1 LKPNGIILG
10 LVTAVS
16 LSACS
21 KEEAILQGEREGIR
35 EVLGI
40 PQAVP
45 DAEAAN
51 RDRNQPISLV
61 ATRNNS
67 DWPQSAGTP
76 ETRAAH
82 AALSAAPQ
90 LAWSTSIGAGDGRKE
105 RITATPVVADGRVFT
120 LDAGARVTAVSTSGE
135 TLWSRDLVPA
145 NDSDKDATGGGL
157 AYDSGTLYISSGFGL
172 MTALDAATGAEK
184 WQQNLRATGSG
195 TPTVAGD
202 LVYLVAGDELA
213 WALEKD
219 SGRIRWQLSAT
230 PNLHNVMGAPAPA
243 VSEKYVVFA
252 FGSGEVQGAFRK
264 GGLRLWDSQVAGQ
277 RDGYSMAR
285 IGDITG
291 DPVIDG
297 DKVYVGSH
305 SGRTVALG
313 LANGERI
320 WTANEGALEP
330 VWPAGDSVFL
340 VSDRNELIRLSADDG
355 SRIWATKLPFFTN
368 DKPRR
373 QAEIYAHH
381 GPVMAGGQLV
391 VASGDGFLRMFDPVS
406 GNLTGRVELPGGAT
420 TGPVVAGGTL
430 YVVSRNGQL
439 HAFR

>member
-1 LKPNGIILG
+1 MKPNGIILG
-10 LVTAVS
+10 LVTALS
-16 LSACS
+16 LTACS
-21 KEEAILQGEREGIR
+21 KEEAILQGDREGIR
-35 EVLGI
+35 DVLRSQ
-40 PQAVP
+40 QAT
-45 DAEAAN
+45 AEADTAN
-51 RDRNQPISLV
+51 QDRSQPISLV
-61 ATRNNS
+61 AAQSNNN
-67 DWPQSAGTP
+67 WPQSAGTP
-76 ETRAAH
+76 ATRTAH
-82 AALSAAPQ
+82 PALSAAPQ
-90 LAWSTSIGAGDGRKE
+90 LVWSTSIGVGDGRKE

-120 LDAGARVTAVSTSGE
+120 LDASARVTAVSTSGE

-145 NDSDKDATGGGL
+145 NDAAKDATGGGL
-157 AYDSGTLYISSGFGL
+157 AYDGGTLYISSGFGL

-219 SGRIRWQLSAT
+219 TGRIRWQLSAT

-243 VSEKYVVFA
+243 VSDKYVVFA

-277 RDGYSMAR
+277 RDGYSIAR
-285 IGDITG
+285 VGDITG

-313 LANGERI
+313 LANGERL
-320 WTANEGALEP
+320 WTADEGALEP

-340 VSDRNELIRLSADDG
+340 VSDRNELVRLSAKDG
-355 SRIWATKLPFFTN
+355 SRIWATRLPFFTSN
-368 DKPRR
+368 KPRR

-391 VASGDGFLRMFDPVS
+391 VASGDGYLRMFDPVS
-406 GNLTGRVELPGGAT
+406 GKLTNRIDLPGGAT
-420 TGPVVAGGTL
+420 TEPVVAGGTL
-430 YVVSRNGQL
+430 YVVSRKGQL

>member
-1 LKPNGIILG
+1 M
-10 LVTAVS
+10 
-16 LSACS
+16 
-21 KEEAILQGEREGIR
+21 QGEREGIR
-35 EVLGI
+35 DVLSS
-40 PQAVP
+40 PRAT
-45 DAEAAN
+45 AETETSEQ
-51 RDRNQPISLV
+51 DRRLPISLV
-61 ATRNNS
+61 AAGTNAA
-67 DWPQSAGTP
+67 WPQSAGTP
-76 ETRAAH
+76 ATRAAH
-82 AALSAAPQ
+82 AALSAVPQ
-90 LAWSTSIGAGDGRKE
+90 LAWSTSIGAGDGRKQ

-145 NDSDKDATGGGL
+145 NESDNDATGGGL
-157 AYDSGTLYISSGFGL
+157 AYEGGTLYISSGFGL

-219 SGRIRWQLSAT
+219 TGRIRWQLSAT
-230 PNLHNVMGAPAPA
+230 PNIHNVMGAPAPA

-277 RDGYSMAR
+277 RDGYSTAR
-285 IGDITG
+285 VGDITG
-291 DPVIDG
+291 DPVIEG
-297 DKVYVGSH
+297 ETVYVGSH

-320 WTANEGALEP
+320 WTADEGAIEA

-340 VSDRNELIRLSADDG
+340 VSDRNELIRLSAEDG
-355 SRIWATKLPFFTN
+355 SQIWATKLPFFTK

-381 GPVMAGGQLV
+381 GPVLAGGHLV
-391 VASGDGFLRMFDPVS
+391 VASGDGYLRMFDPAS
-406 GNLTGRVELPGGAT
+406 GKLTGRVEVPGGAT